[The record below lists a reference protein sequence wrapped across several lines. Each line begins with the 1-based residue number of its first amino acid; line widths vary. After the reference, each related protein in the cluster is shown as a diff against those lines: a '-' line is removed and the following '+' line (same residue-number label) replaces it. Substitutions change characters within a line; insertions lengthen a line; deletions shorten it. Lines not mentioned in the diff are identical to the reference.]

1 MKKII
6 LFNLLLSLMACTQK
20 KQQVAIS
27 QPSQQKSEIE
37 DGKIKSD
44 SSSKDSTAIGNICLN
59 VTREEFEK
67 QRKIFI
73 NETPKL
79 GELKIKSVSG
89 LFYNDRLAAV
99 QIISHQQ
106 DYYKKGTSGDGW
118 EMMYIEKYGTQYI
131 SKGNIFNYEKDM
143 KGITVTDLSSSDK
156 PFSSFEQFME
166 NKISACYRNDR
177 LCSEEEI
184 DSIFDPIYEIWPLMF
199 ERKLSKL
206 SKYRIKYYKKKIN
219 EIKEI
224 YRKNPTLG
232 DADYIVSKQIISQE
246 LRKEINDIIER
257 NNEINTEKHKND
269 PSWSVIVVAY
279 LPLCDKYKNDKI
291 IKESK
296 IRRSKEAERKRELNK
311 I

>member
-1 MKKII
+1 MK
-6 LFNLLLSLMACTQK
+6 
-20 KQQVAIS
+20 
-27 QPSQQKSEIE
+27 E
-37 DGKIKSD
+37 
-44 SSSKDSTAIGNICLN
+44 
-59 VTREEFEK
+59 
-67 QRKIFI
+67 
-73 NETPKL
+73 
-79 GELKIKSVSG
+79 
-89 LFYNDRLAAV
+89 
-99 QIISHQQ
+99 
-106 DYYKKGTSGDGW
+106 
-118 EMMYIEKYGTQYI
+118 
-131 SKGNIFNYEKDM
+131 
-143 KGITVTDLSSSDK
+143 ITVTDLSSSDK

-184 DSIFDPIYEIWPLMF
+184 DSIFDPIYKIWPLMF

-219 EIKEI
+219 EIKEK

-279 LPLCDKYKNDKI
+279 LPLCDKYNNDKRK
-291 IKESK
+291 KEN
-296 IRRSKEAERKRELNK
+296 ERNRKMESDRQKELNK